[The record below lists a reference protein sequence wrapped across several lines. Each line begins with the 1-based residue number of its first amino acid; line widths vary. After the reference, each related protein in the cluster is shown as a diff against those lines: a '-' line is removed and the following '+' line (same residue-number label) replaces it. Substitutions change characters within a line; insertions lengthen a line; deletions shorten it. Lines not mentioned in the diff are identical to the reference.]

1 MSNPPVCDGSCLAN
15 HKPGDEIQCEDG
27 EVLVFYLCVHD
38 DTWFLATLAPPVT
51 DSRVIQ
57 EEK

>member
-1 MSNPPVCDGSCLAN
+1 VTIPPICDGSCLGK
-15 HKPGDEIQCEDG
+15 HIPGDEIKCEDG

-38 DTWFLATLAPPVT
+38 DAWFLATLAPPVT
-51 DSRVIQ
+51 SAIK